1 MSTIVCARARVSH
14 CVSVCVSAS
23 LAAFQP
29 ARFNFSFGFF
39 SHCNFFA
46 HIYKFLCR
54 QIIFSIEI
62 DKHTTAAKKNE
73 RDSQISYRY
82 VNTMWWNFYA
92 MWRNSIRYSTN
103 LSVRVE
109 MKKRKG
115 RRRSVTLPYTYKTNC
130 ASIFGIAQPN
140 VCCCCC
146 RRICLDFIK
155 KFWYFFLEKY

>member
-109 MKKRKG
+109 MKKTERKKKK
-115 RRRSVTLPYTYKTNC
+115 RLTAVHIQNKLRVNRTTKRTCVVVVVVESVWI
-130 ASIFGIAQPN
+130 S
-140 VCCCCC
+140 
-146 RRICLDFIK
+146 
-155 KFWYFFLEKY
+155 